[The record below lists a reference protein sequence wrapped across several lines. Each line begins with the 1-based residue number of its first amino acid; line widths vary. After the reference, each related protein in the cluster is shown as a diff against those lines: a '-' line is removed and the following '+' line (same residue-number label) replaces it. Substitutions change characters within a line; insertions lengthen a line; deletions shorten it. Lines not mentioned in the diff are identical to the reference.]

1 MNHKGVSL
9 AIILGIIIF
18 ITSIVVVSATLVIKQ
33 SIAIEADFKAHES
46 YLNAQASIEAANQI
60 IIREQNVSD
69 TFITELSDYMGI
81 TIEIYQNDIY
91 LVSAVTTTDRVVKSY
106 LTLTN
111 GADSINLTND
121 YFSHTG
127 IEEDFERNPLLEPG
141 IMLSS
146 YLNVFIPDTYPELN
160 HYENF
165 QSYQEIF
172 DYIYDLTQTTS
183 TFKTITPQAFEN
195 LNTHTLLENYYITG
209 NLRFNKGGNII
220 VPEGKILFIDGDVV
234 LSNNSLIDGIVVING
249 KLDVKTARGD
259 SALTATIY
267 ASGDISFDS
276 SLLLGTAIRPT
287 FIFTDGKVTFKDNV
301 LSYGFVIAEEV
312 TFKNANVNIDM
323 TGGVYADTINNLDDS
338 QIDRNYTID
347 DVEILDLGVVNETV
361 ITPDSDVHQGSVYTN
376 PK

>member
-46 YLNAQASIEAANQI
+46 YLNAQSSIEAANQI
-60 IIREQNVSD
+60 IIREQNISD
-69 TFITELSDYMGI
+69 TFITELSDYMDI
-81 TIEIYQNDIY
+81 TIELYQNDIY
-91 LVSAVTTTDRVVKSY
+91 LVSAVTTTNRLVKSY

-121 YFSHTG
+121 YFNQTG
-127 IEEDFERNPLLEPG
+127 IEDDFEHNPLLEPG
-141 IMLSS
+141 IMLSN
-146 YLNVFIPDTYPELN
+146 YLNVFIPETYPELN
-160 HYENF
+160 HNEDF
-165 QSYQEIF
+165 QNYQEIF

-195 LNTHTLLENYYITG
+195 LNTNTLLENYYITG
-209 NLRFNKGGNII
+209 DLQFNKGGNII
-220 VPEGKILFIDGDVV
+220 IPDGKILFIDGDVV
-234 LSNNSLIDGIVVING
+234 LSNNSLIEGIVVING

-267 ASGDISFDS
+267 ASGNISFDS
-276 SLLLGTAIRPT
+276 SLLLGSATRPT
-287 FIFTDGKVTFKDNV
+287 FIFSDGKVTFKDNV
-301 LSYGFVIAEEV
+301 LSYGFVIADEV
-312 TFKNANVNIDM
+312 TFKNSNVNIDM
-323 TGGVYADTINNLDDS
+323 TGGVYAETINNLDES
-338 QIDRNYTID
+338 QINVNYTID
-347 DVEILDLGVVNETV
+347 DIDILDLGIVNETV
-361 ITPDSDVHQGSVYTN
+361 ITPDSEIYQGSVYTS